1 MFPKGMGAFCGSSQM
16 EGLGFNLCVVPT
28 DSLCPSIS
36 KDLLVSGGEWVWGER
51 MDMILVDIR
60 TEV

>member
-1 MFPKGMGAFCGSSQM
+1 MGAVHGSRWM
-16 EGLGFNLCVVPT
+16 EGLGFNLYVAPA

-36 KDLLVSGGEWVWGER
+36 KDLSVDGQVWVQRER
-51 MDMILVDIR
+51 MGMILVDIR

>member
-1 MFPKGMGAFCGSSQM
+1 MFRDSSQA

-28 DSLCPSIS
+28 DSLSPSIS
-36 KDLLVSGGEWVWGER
+36 QDLSVGLLGSWREKMAV
-51 MDMILVDIR
+51 ILVDIR